1 MILSRLAI
9 GPRFNEKLFKKNS
22 LCFSIFEFRDWVY
35 INISGPNYWILFGGT
50 GDNSITTSSSSS
62 FSAKSVA
69 QVEKISEEK
78 INVSAPLRELP
89 PAR

>member
-1 MILSRLAI
+1 M
-9 GPRFNEKLFKKNS
+9 
-22 LCFSIFEFRDWVY
+22 
-35 INISGPNYWILFGGT
+35 NISEPNYWILFDVT

-69 QVEKISEEK
+69 KVEKISEEK

>member
-1 MILSRLAI
+1 MRNYLKKYLSIFL
-9 GPRFNEKLFKKNS
+9 N
-22 LCFSIFEFRDWVY
+22 IFEFRDWVY

-69 QVEKISEEK
+69 QVENISEEK
-78 INVSAPLRELP
+78 INVGAPLRELP